1 MLSGY
6 IMNPTFLVIVKLF
19 KLIFPFLKESV
30 LGQDSVLTIL
40 RKRKVFVF
48 ILISNL
54 ALFLTTAFLTEQNF
68 ILLNRLEV
76 VAEEMLVKEKE
87 YTSLVDK
94 NRRLVSLMRGDIDQ
108 ICFAHVFGETNT
120 VAEEK
125 HELSI
130 ESANHQPEERNF
142 DSEPEMVDQQR

>member
-1 MLSGY
+1 
-6 IMNPTFLVIVKLF
+6 MNPAFLVIVKLF
-19 KLIFPFLKESV
+19 RLIFPFLKESV

-76 VAEEMLVKEKE
+76 VEEEMLVKEKE

-94 NRRLVSLMRGDIDQ
+94 NRRLISIMKGDVDE
-108 ICFAHVFGETNT
+108 ICFDHILGETNT

-125 HELSI
+125 HEVSI
-130 ESANHQPEERNF
+130 KSTKHQPEERNF
-142 DSEPEMVDQQR
+142 DSEPEMVDQ

>member
-6 IMNPTFLVIVKLF
+6 IVNPAFLVIVKLF
-19 KLIFPFLKESV
+19 RLIFPFLKESV

-76 VAEEMLVKEKE
+76 VEEEMLVKEKE

-94 NRRLVSLMRGDIDQ
+94 NRRLISIMKGDVDQ
-108 ICFAHVFGETNT
+108 ICFDHILGKTNT
-120 VAEEK
+120 VAE
-125 HELSI
+125 
-130 ESANHQPEERNF
+130 
-142 DSEPEMVDQQR
+142 

>member
-6 IMNPTFLVIVKLF
+6 IVNPAFLVIVKLF
-19 KLIFPFLKESV
+19 RLIFPFLKESV

-76 VAEEMLVKEKE
+76 VEEEMLVKEKE

-94 NRRLVSLMRGDIDQ
+94 NRRLISIMKGDVDE
-108 ICFAHVFGETNT
+108 ICFDHILGETNT
-120 VAEEK
+120 VAE
-125 HELSI
+125 
-130 ESANHQPEERNF
+130 
-142 DSEPEMVDQQR
+142 